1 MSTCGTRF
9 SPAACGFC
17 ISGGRLGFDGSNNGG
32 GPLRFRSLQADK
44 SYKVKAATHRR
55 GVIPT

>member
-1 MSTCGTRF
+1 MSSRGTSF
-9 SPAACGFC
+9 SSAARGFC
-17 ISGGRLGFDGSNNGG
+17 ISGGWLGFHGSNNGG

-44 SYKVKAATHRR
+44 SYKTKAATHRR